1 MMPLDE
7 MKLAE
12 QNRFWAKVQKTAT
25 CWFWTAAKT
34 DRGYGSFCNRFGH
47 TIGAHIFSYELHKG
61 QAYGYVCHTCDNPAC
76 VNPDHLFLGSQLD
89 NMGDCR
95 AKGRNA
101 IHYGEQN
108 GRSKLT
114 VDVVKQIKA
123 KAEWKRGE
131 KAAMARQLGVSHTVI
146 KDIIQG
152 NRWSH
157 V

>member
-1 MMPLDE
+1 MTLDE

-12 QNRFWAKVQKTAT
+12 QNRFWSKVQKTDS
-25 CWFWTAAKT
+25 CWLWTAAKT

-47 TIGAHIFSYELHKG
+47 NVGAHIFSFELHKG
-61 QAYGYVCHTCDNPAC
+61 QARGYVCHTCDNPAC
-76 VNPDHLFLGSQLD
+76 VNPSHLFLGSQLD
-89 NMGDCR
+89 NMSDCK
-95 AKGRNA
+95 AKGRNVV
-101 IHYGEQN
+101 HLGEQN

-114 VDVVKQIKA
+114 IDAVKQIKL
-123 KAEWKRGE
+123 KTEWKRGE
-131 KAAMARQLGVSHTVI
+131 KAATARQLGVSHTVI